1 MAHWAIDLG
10 TTNTVLARWDA
21 AEERPR
27 IVRLKN
33 VCRDPDGHDPLAA
46 PGVVP
51 SATHMVDERDFWTSL
66 GRWPF
71 FSSRVFWGRHAII
84 GRLAVEKNVSTH
96 HPAFLPSF
104 KGHLQH
110 QALKPVTRVGKTS
123 FTARDVA
130 SAFVRELLAEIE
142 RDTGERIKTIAVTAP
157 VDAYEGYRAEVRQ
170 LFERHGVKVTQ
181 FVDEPVA
188 AAAGYGL
195 SIRDRRQVL
204 VVDFGGGTLDLALIE
219 IDART
224 VESGTGKVIA
234 KAGRP
239 IGGNVVDRWL
249 LEWVCDKL
257 DTRIPDDPFWERLLL
272 DEARWVKE
280 QVFLKESEP
289 FQLRPP
295 GHIAVTAARMGR
307 KVPELT
313 VTQNDL
319 RQLLERKGM
328 YRQLADVTDELT
340 RFARRE
346 GVDTPP
352 DDVLMVG
359 GSTLLPGIF
368 PHFEE
373 RFGRDRVR
381 AWHPF
386 QAVVHGACSL
396 SARGFAP
403 SDYIVHDYAIV
414 TQDLDSGAKQTI
426 PIVPAGTRFPT
437 RPDLWRRHL
446 VPSCSLGEPERE
458 FRLVI
463 CEIGKVRD
471 GDKSFGWDDAGNL
484 RTLGEGKDDQLI
496 VPLNE
501 ANPALGFLD
510 PPHPPGDRRARL
522 DVQFGVNADRW
533 LIATVKDLKTNKI
546 LMDAEPVVRL
556 L

>member
-1 MAHWAIDLG
+1 MAHWALDLG

-21 AEERPR
+21 EEERPR
-27 IVRLKN
+27 IVRLDAI
-33 VCRDPDGHDPLAA
+33 CRDPDGEDPLAA

-51 SATHMVDERDFWTSL
+51 SATHMVDETDVWTSL
-66 GRWPF
+66 GRWSMF
-71 FSSRVFWGRHAII
+71 AGRFWGRHAII
-84 GRLAVEKNVSTH
+84 GRPALEKNVSRS
-96 HPAFLPSF
+96 HPAYAPSF

-110 QALKPVTRVGKTS
+110 QALKPIARVGKKTYS
-123 FTARDVA
+123 ARDVA
-130 SAFVRELLAEIE
+130 RAFLRELLAEVH
-142 RDTGERIKTIAVTAP
+142 RTHDERITSITVTAP

-170 LFERHGVKVTQ
+170 LFKSLGVKVER

-195 SIRDRRQVL
+195 SVRDQRRVL

-219 IDART
+219 IDARS
-224 VESGTGKVIA
+224 VESGTGKVVA

-239 IGGNVVDRWL
+239 IGGNLVDRWIL
-249 LEWVCDKL
+249 DHVCREL
-257 DTRIPDDPFWERLLL
+257 GTAIPDDPFWQRLLL

-280 QVFLKESEP
+280 QVFLKDSEP

-295 GHIAVTAARMGR
+295 GDISVAAARMGHGV
-307 KVPELT
+307 KELT
-313 VTQNDL
+313 FT
-319 RQLLERKGM
+319 RTALERMLHTKGL
-328 YRQLADVTDELT
+328 YDLLKDCTDEILD
-340 RFARRE
+340 RARDE
-346 GVDTPP
+346 GVHGMP

-359 GSTLLPGIF
+359 GSTLLPGVF

-386 QAVVHGACSL
+386 QAVVQGACAL

-414 TQDLDSGAKQTI
+414 VYDQATGQRQTT

-437 RPDLWRRHL
+437 KPDLWRRHL
-446 VPSCSLGEPERE
+446 VPTCSLGEPERI
-458 FRLVI
+458 FKLVI
-463 CEIGKVRD
+463 CEIGKAPEGER
-471 GDKSFGWDDAGNL
+471 SFGWDDAGQL
-484 RTLGEGKDDQLI
+484 QTLGGVDGGELV

-510 PPHPPGDRRARL
+510 PPHPPGDTHPRL
-522 DVQFGVNADRW
+522 DVMMGVDEDRW
-533 LIATVKDLKTNKI
+533 LIATVTDLKSNKK
-546 LMDAEPVVRL
+546 LMDKEPVVRL

>member
-1 MAHWAIDLG
+1 MSHWAIDLG
-10 TTNTVLARWDA
+10 TTNTVLAKWNA
-21 AEERPR
+21 EEERPR
-27 IVRLKN
+27 IVRLPAI
-33 VCRDPDGHDPLAA
+33 CRDPDGEDPLAA

-51 SATHMVDERDFWTSL
+51 SATHMVHETDVWTSL
-66 GRWPF
+66 GRWGVF
-71 FSSRVFWGRHAII
+71 AKRVFWGRHALI
-84 GRLAVEKNVSTH
+84 GRPALDRNVSRH
-96 HPAFLPSF
+96 HPAYAPSF

-110 QALKPVTRVGKTS
+110 QALKPITRVGKKA

-130 SAFVRELLAEIE
+130 RAFLRELLAEVH
-142 RDTGERIKTIAVTAP
+142 RDTGERIRTITVTAP

-170 LFERHGVKVTQ
+170 LFRDHGVKVVR

-195 SIRDRRQVL
+195 SVRGRRRVL

-219 IDART
+219 IDARS
-224 VESGTGKVIA
+224 VESGSGKVIA

-239 IGGNVVDRWL
+239 IGGNLVDRWI
-249 LEWVCDKL
+249 LEHVCERL
-257 DTRIPDDPFWERLLL
+257 GTAVPDDPFWRRLLL

-295 GHIAVTAARMGR
+295 GDTSVAAARMGR
-307 KVPELT
+307 GVQELT
-313 VTQNDL
+313 FTRGDL
-319 RQLLERKGM
+319 QTLLRAKGM
-328 YRQLADVTDELT
+328 YDLLGDCTDEIMD
-340 RFARRE
+340 RARAE
-346 GVDTPP
+346 GVTEPP

-359 GSTLLPGIF
+359 GSTLLPQVF

-381 AWHPF
+381 AWQPF

-414 TQDLDSGAKQTI
+414 VYDQASGERQTT

-437 RPDLWRRHL
+437 KPDLWRRHL
-446 VPSCSLGEPERE
+446 VPTCSLGEPERI
-458 FRLVI
+458 FKLVI
-463 CEIGKVRD
+463 CEIGKAPEGER
-471 GDKSFGWDDAGNL
+471 SFGWDDAGQL
-484 RTLGEGKDDQLI
+484 QKLDDGSGELV

-510 PPHPPGDRRARL
+510 PPHPPGDRHPRL
-522 DVQFGVNADRW
+522 DVMMGVDEDRW
-533 LIATVKDLKTNKI
+533 LVATVTDLKTNKK
-546 LMDAEPVVRL
+546 LMDNEPVVRL